1 MTADAP
7 VPGRGLAW
15 ETAQWEGWGGETGR
29 EEEQRECLPPPSLQT
44 RLELERGEDLAA
56 CCLGSFP
63 DPTRIGC
70 VTLASGSLPGKMGP
84 QRGQPRWGEISAWP
98 PRSNTALDG
107 CYQQLP
113 LGTSTWMTTGTPFMS
128 TRNLSSPRSVPGVQ
142 VTSFLSNSL
151 EPPGILPPLCV
162 PILDTETEP

>member
-15 ETAQWEGWGGETGR
+15 ETAQWEGLGWETGR

-113 LGTSTWMTTGTPFMS
+113 PSTSTWMTTGTASCPQGTCPLPGQCLVSRSPPFC
-128 TRNLSSPRSVPGVQ
+128 P
-142 VTSFLSNSL
+142 
-151 EPPGILPPLCV
+151 ILLNPQAFSPPLCV